1 MNKFTKQCVAA
12 VASLAMAG
20 TLCVAGA
27 VVANNVAFASG
38 GAQTTPAPAPWD
50 TSAAQ
55 KTGTIKI
62 TKYKDEGTNQ
72 KNTKIQ
78 GATFKI
84 SKVDTIDNAPVTL
97 TTKDGWVNL
106 AKKVKALNGETGTK
120 PTVTTSAVTDGEKAT
135 NSEGEATFSGLAIG
149 LYKVEEVAAAPDY
162 SNDVAPFYM
171 TVPQITRTG
180 NNTNNT
186 YTYDITVDPK
196 NAYIKD
202 NVTKT
207 ADTTKMVGAGDEITY
222 TIKAKLNK
230 TKATN
235 GKDLTK
241 DDLQDF
247 AIYDDVQ
254 TSAYQDVTDAIISE
268 VKINGETAA
277 MKKGAAED
285 YTVSSEAGT
294 GTESGKNGI
303 ETGRT
308 RYKVTFNANVAN
320 KGLQAIAA
328 KANNLNTTPVEIL
341 VTVKLK
347 LKSDLSSFIG
357 SDKKLENKSGFIP
370 GHSPNITPKPTP
382 GGSAK
387 TEFRKFHI
395 FKYDGTTEKGT
406 SSTDGRK
413 ALKGA
418 QFKAF
423 ADKTEAEK
431 CAKDPDGTDTCKNA
445 MTGFVD
451 AKNTTAGDNGTI
463 TTTGKD
469 GKTTDYVA
477 KVTDTSSKIYL
488 VEVKAPEG
496 YTRSEQAYEVNL
508 DSKTS
513 NANDA
518 VLEYEVPNVP
528 DNKGDFWFHLP
539 KTGAAG
545 VTIFAIAGM
554 GLVGI
559 GIFVFMRN
567 RKKDEEHQNA

>member
-12 VASLAMAG
+12 FASLAMAG

-38 GAQTTPAPAPWD
+38 PAAAADSAPWD
-50 TSAAQ
+50 TSAAT
-55 KTGTIKI
+55 KTGTITI
-62 TKYKDEGTNQ
+62 HKYKDEVANGHQSKT
-72 KNTKIQ
+72 TKIE
-78 GATFKI
+78 GAKFKI
-84 SKVDTIDNAPVTL
+84 SKVTTIDNAAVTL

-106 AKKVKALNGETGTK
+106 AKKVKALNGETGTTT
-120 PTVTTSAVTDGEKAT
+120 PNVVTEAVTNGEKNT
-135 NSEGEATFSGLAIG
+135 DNNGEAKFEGLAIG
-149 LYKVEEVAAAPDY
+149 LYKIEETASAPDY
-162 SNDVAPFYM
+162 ANDVSPFYM

-180 NNTNNT
+180 TSTNNT
-186 YTYDITVDPK
+186 YTYDITVEPK
-196 NAYIKD
+196 NSYIKD
-202 NVTKT
+202 SVTKT

-230 TKATN
+230 TKASN

-247 AIYDDVQ
+247 AIYDDVL
-254 TSAYQDVTDAIISE
+254 TSAYETVAPSIVTE
-268 VKINGETAA
+268 VKIKDEQTAMSPTDDYSVSEENGT
-277 MKKGAAED
+277 D
-285 YTVSSEAGT
+285 S
-294 GTESGKNGI
+294 NGI
-303 ETGRT
+303 GVNRK
-308 RYKVTFNANVAN
+308 RIKVTFKTDDN
-320 KGLQAIAA
+320 KGINKIVT
-328 KANNLNTTPVEIL
+328 KANALNTTSVEIL

-347 LKSDLSSFIG
+347 LKSNLSSFIG

-370 GHSPNITPKPTP
+370 GHGPGITPKPTP

-406 SSTDGRK
+406 SGADGRK

-431 CAKDPDGTDTCKNA
+431 CAKDPDGADNCSAALKGFADT
-445 MTGFVD
+445 TG
-451 AKNTTAGDNGTI
+451 TTPGDNGSI
-463 TTTGKD
+463 TTTGTS

-477 KVTDTSSKIYL
+477 KVTDQSSKIYL

-567 RKKDEEHQNA
+567 RKKDEDQQAA

>member
-38 GAQTTPAPAPWD
+38 GAQTTPEPAPWD

-171 TVPQITRTG
+171 TVPQITRTA

-207 ADTTKMVGAGDEITY
+207 ADTTKMVGAGDDITY
-222 TIKAKLNK
+222 TISAKLNK
-230 TKATN
+230 TKSTN

-247 AIYDDVQ
+247 TIYDDVLTNAYETVD
-254 TSAYQDVTDAIISE
+254 TSIVTE
-268 VKINGETAA
+268 VKIKDEQTAMSA
-277 MKKGAAED
+277 TDDYSVSEED
-285 YTVSSEAGT
+285 GT
-294 GTESGKNGI
+294 ANNGI
-303 ETGRT
+303 GADRK
-308 RYKVTFNANVAN
+308 RIKVTFKTEDN
-320 KGLQAIAA
+320 KGINKIVT
-328 KANNLNTTPVEIL
+328 KANTLDANPVEIL

-370 GHSPNITPKPTP
+370 GHSPNIDPKPTP

-445 MTGFVD
+445 MTGFVN

-477 KVTDTSSKIYL
+477 KVTDTNSKIYL

-508 DSKTS
+508 ESKAST
-513 NANDA
+513 ANDA

>member
-12 VASLAMAG
+12 MASLAMAG

-38 GAQTTPAPAPWD
+38 PAAAADSAPWD
-50 TSAAQ
+50 TSAAT
-55 KTGTIKI
+55 KTGTITI
-62 TKYKDEGTNQ
+62 HKYKDEVANGHQSKT
-72 KNTKIQ
+72 TKIE
-78 GATFKI
+78 GAKFKI
-84 SKVDTIDNAPVTL
+84 SKVTTIDNAAVTL

-106 AKKVKALNGETGTK
+106 AKKVKALNGETGTTT
-120 PTVTTSAVTDGEKAT
+120 PNVVTEAVTNGEKNT
-135 NSEGEATFSGLAIG
+135 DNNGEAKFEGLAIG
-149 LYKVEEVAAAPDY
+149 LYKIEETASAPDY
-162 SNDVAPFYM
+162 ANDVSPFYM

-180 NNTNNT
+180 TSTNNT
-186 YTYDITVDPK
+186 YTYDITVEPK
-196 NAYIKD
+196 NSYIKD
-202 NVTKT
+202 SVTKT

-230 TKATN
+230 TKASN

-247 AIYDDVQ
+247 AIYDDVL
-254 TSAYQDVTDAIISE
+254 TSAYETVAPSIVTE
-268 VKINGETAA
+268 VKIKDEQTAMSPTDDYSVSEENGT
-277 MKKGAAED
+277 D
-285 YTVSSEAGT
+285 S
-294 GTESGKNGI
+294 NGI
-303 ETGRT
+303 GVNRK
-308 RYKVTFNANVAN
+308 RIKVTFKTDDN
-320 KGLQAIAA
+320 KGINKIVT
-328 KANNLNTTPVEIL
+328 KANALNTTSVEIL

-347 LKSDLSSFIG
+347 LKSNLSSFIG

-370 GHSPNITPKPTP
+370 GHGPGITPKPTP

-406 SSTDGRK
+406 SGADGRK

-431 CAKDPDGTDTCKNA
+431 CAKDPDGADNCSAALKGFADT
-445 MTGFVD
+445 TG
-451 AKNTTAGDNGTI
+451 TTPGDNGSI
-463 TTTGKD
+463 TTTGTS

-477 KVTDTSSKIYL
+477 KVTDQSSKIYL

-539 KTGAAG
+539 KTGATG
-545 VTIFAIAGM
+545 VTIFAIVGM

-567 RKKDEEHQNA
+567 RKKDEDQQAA

>member
-38 GAQTTPAPAPWD
+38 GAQTTPEPAPWD

-72 KNTKIQ
+72 KNTKIK

-84 SKVDTIDNAPVTL
+84 SKVTTIDNESVTL

-106 AKKVKALNGETGTK
+106 AKKVKALNGETGTTA
-120 PTVTTSAVTDGEKAT
+120 PNVATTDITGGTKQTDQ
-135 NSEGEATFSGLAIG
+135 NGEATFSGLAIG

-222 TIKAKLNK
+222 TISAKLNK
-230 TKATN
+230 TKSTN

-247 AIYDDVQ
+247 TIYDDVL
-254 TSAYQDVTDAIISE
+254 TNAYETVNSSIVTE
-268 VKINGETAA
+268 VKIKGEQTAMSA
-277 MKKGAAED
+277 TDDYSVSEED
-285 YTVSSEAGT
+285 GT
-294 GTESGKNGI
+294 ANNGI
-303 ETGRT
+303 GADRK
-308 RYKVTFNANVAN
+308 RIKVTFKTVDN
-320 KGLQAIAA
+320 KGINKIVT
-328 KANNLNTTPVEIL
+328 KANALDTTPVEIL

-395 FKYDGTTEKGT
+395 FKYDGTKDKTAADAK
-406 SSTDGRK
+406 
-413 ALKGA
+413 LKGA

-431 CAKDPDGTDTCKNA
+431 CAKDPDGANNCSAALK
-445 MTGFVD
+445 GFAD
-451 AKNTTAGDNGTI
+451 AAAGTTPGDNGTI

-477 KVTDTSSKIYL
+477 KVTDTNSKIYL

-508 DSKTS
+508 ESKAST
-513 NANDA
+513 ANDA

>member
-12 VASLAMAG
+12 FASLAMAG

-38 GAQTTPAPAPWD
+38 PAAAADPAPWD
-50 TSAAQ
+50 TSAAT
-55 KTGTIKI
+55 KTGTITI
-62 TKYKDEGTNQ
+62 HKYKDEVANGHQSKT
-72 KNTKIQ
+72 TKIE
-78 GATFKI
+78 GAKFKI
-84 SKVDTIDNAPVTL
+84 SKVTTIDNAAVTL

-106 AKKVKALNGETGTK
+106 AKKVKALNGETGTTT
-120 PTVTTSAVTDGEKAT
+120 PNVVTEAVTNGEKNT
-135 NSEGEATFSGLAIG
+135 DNNGEAKFEGLAIG
-149 LYKVEEVAAAPDY
+149 LYKIEETASAPDY
-162 SNDVAPFYM
+162 ANDVSPFYM

-180 NNTNNT
+180 TSTNNT
-186 YTYDITVDPK
+186 YTYDITVEPK
-196 NAYIKD
+196 NSYIKD
-202 NVTKT
+202 SVTKT

-230 TKATN
+230 TKASN

-247 AIYDDVQ
+247 AIYDDVL
-254 TSAYQDVTDAIISE
+254 TSAYETVAPSIVTE
-268 VKINGETAA
+268 VKIKDEQTAMSPTDDYSVSEENGT
-277 MKKGAAED
+277 D
-285 YTVSSEAGT
+285 S
-294 GTESGKNGI
+294 NGI
-303 ETGRT
+303 GVNRK
-308 RYKVTFNANVAN
+308 RIKVTFKTDDN
-320 KGLQAIAA
+320 KGINKIVT
-328 KANNLNTTPVEIL
+328 KANALNTTSVEIL

-347 LKSDLSSFIG
+347 LKSNLSSFIG

-370 GHSPNITPKPTP
+370 GHGPGITPKPTP

-406 SSTDGRK
+406 SGADGRK

-431 CAKDPDGTDTCKNA
+431 CAKDPDGADNCSAALKGFADTA
-445 MTGFVD
+445 G
-451 AKNTTAGDNGTI
+451 TTPGDNGSI
-463 TTTGKD
+463 TTTGTS

-477 KVTDTSSKIYL
+477 KVTDQSSKIYL

-496 YTRSEQAYEVNL
+496 YARSEQPHEISLTSAASTATAQEVEI
-508 DSKTS
+508 
-513 NANDA
+513 
-518 VLEYEVPNVP
+518 VNVP
-528 DNKGDFWFHLP
+528 TGDGDFWFHLP

>member
-12 VASLAMAG
+12 FASLAMAG

-38 GAQTTPAPAPWD
+38 PAAAADSAPWD
-50 TSAAQ
+50 TSAAT
-55 KTGTIKI
+55 KTGTITI
-62 TKYKDEGTNQ
+62 HKYKDEVANGHQSKT
-72 KNTKIQ
+72 TKIE
-78 GATFKI
+78 GAKFKI
-84 SKVDTIDNAPVTL
+84 SKVTTIDNAAVTL

-106 AKKVKALNGETGTK
+106 AKKVKALNGETGTTT
-120 PTVTTSAVTDGEKAT
+120 PNVVTEAVTNGEKNT
-135 NSEGEATFSGLAIG
+135 DNNGEAKFEGLAIG
-149 LYKVEEVAAAPDY
+149 LYKIEETASAPDY
-162 SNDVAPFYM
+162 ANDVSPFYM

-180 NNTNNT
+180 TSTNNT
-186 YTYDITVDPK
+186 YTYDITVEPK
-196 NAYIKD
+196 NSYIKD
-202 NVTKT
+202 SVTKT

-230 TKATN
+230 TKASN

-247 AIYDDVQ
+247 AIYDDVL
-254 TSAYQDVTDAIISE
+254 TSAYETVAPSIVTE
-268 VKINGETAA
+268 VKIKDEQTAMSPTDDYSVSEENGT
-277 MKKGAAED
+277 D
-285 YTVSSEAGT
+285 S
-294 GTESGKNGI
+294 NGI
-303 ETGRT
+303 GVNRK
-308 RYKVTFNANVAN
+308 RIKVTFKTDDN
-320 KGLQAIAA
+320 KGINKIVT
-328 KANNLNTTPVEIL
+328 KANALNTTSVEIL

-347 LKSDLSSFIG
+347 LKSNLSSFIG

-370 GHSPNITPKPTP
+370 GHGPGITPKPTP

-406 SSTDGRK
+406 SGADGRK

-431 CAKDPDGTDTCKNA
+431 CAKDPDGADNCSAALKGFADT
-445 MTGFVD
+445 TG
-451 AKNTTAGDNGTI
+451 TTPGDNGSI
-463 TTTGKD
+463 TTTGTS

-477 KVTDTSSKIYL
+477 KVTDQSSKIYL

-539 KTGAAG
+539 KTGATG
-545 VTIFAIAGM
+545 VTIFAIVGM

-567 RKKDEEHQNA
+567 RKKDEDQQAA

>member
-38 GAQTTPAPAPWD
+38 PAAAADPAPWD
-50 TSAAQ
+50 TSAAT
-55 KTGTIKI
+55 KTGTITI
-62 TKYKDEGTNQ
+62 HKYKDEVANGHQSKT
-72 KNTKIQ
+72 TKIE
-78 GATFKI
+78 GAKFKI
-84 SKVDTIDNAPVTL
+84 SKVTTIDNAAVTL

-106 AKKVKALNGETGTK
+106 AKKVKALNGETGTTT
-120 PTVTTSAVTDGEKAT
+120 PNVVTEAVTNGEKNT
-135 NSEGEATFSGLAIG
+135 DNNGEAKFEGLAIG
-149 LYKVEEVAAAPDY
+149 LYKIEETASAPDY
-162 SNDVAPFYM
+162 ANDVSPFYM

-180 NNTNNT
+180 TSTNNT
-186 YTYDITVDPK
+186 YTYDITVEPK
-196 NAYIKD
+196 NSYIKD
-202 NVTKT
+202 SVTKT

-230 TKATN
+230 TKASN

-247 AIYDDVQ
+247 AIYDDVL
-254 TSAYQDVTDAIISE
+254 TSAYETVAPSIVTE
-268 VKINGETAA
+268 VKIKDEQTAMSPTDDYSVSEENGT
-277 MKKGAAED
+277 D
-285 YTVSSEAGT
+285 S
-294 GTESGKNGI
+294 NGI
-303 ETGRT
+303 GVNRK
-308 RYKVTFNANVAN
+308 RIKVTFKTDDN
-320 KGLQAIAA
+320 KGINKIVT
-328 KANNLNTTPVEIL
+328 KANALNTTSVEIL

-347 LKSDLSSFIG
+347 LKSNLSSFIG

-370 GHSPNITPKPTP
+370 GHGPGITPKPTP

-406 SSTDGRK
+406 SGADGRK

-431 CAKDPDGTDTCKNA
+431 CAKDPDGADNCSAALKGFADTA
-445 MTGFVD
+445 G
-451 AKNTTAGDNGTI
+451 TTPGDNGSI
-463 TTTGKD
+463 TTTGTS

-477 KVTDTSSKIYL
+477 KVTDQSSKIYL

-539 KTGAAG
+539 KTGATG
-545 VTIFAIAGM
+545 VTIFAIVGM

-567 RKKDEEHQNA
+567 RKKDEDQQAA

>member
-12 VASLAMAG
+12 FASLAMAG

-38 GAQTTPAPAPWD
+38 PAAAADSAPWD
-50 TSAAQ
+50 TSAAT
-55 KTGTIKI
+55 KTGTITI
-62 TKYKDEGTNQ
+62 HKYKDEVANGHQSKT
-72 KNTKIQ
+72 TKIE
-78 GATFKI
+78 GAKFKI
-84 SKVDTIDNAPVTL
+84 SKVTTIDNAAVTL

-106 AKKVKALNGETGTK
+106 AKKVKALNGETGTTT
-120 PTVTTSAVTDGEKAT
+120 PNVVTEAVTNGEKNT
-135 NSEGEATFSGLAIG
+135 DNNGEAKFEGLAIG
-149 LYKVEEVAAAPDY
+149 LYKIEETASAPDY
-162 SNDVAPFYM
+162 ANDVSPFYM

-180 NNTNNT
+180 TSTNNT
-186 YTYDITVDPK
+186 YTYDITVEPK
-196 NAYIKD
+196 NSYIKD
-202 NVTKT
+202 SVTKT

-230 TKATN
+230 TKASN

-247 AIYDDVQ
+247 AIYDDVL
-254 TSAYQDVTDAIISE
+254 TSAYETVAPSIVTE
-268 VKINGETAA
+268 VKIKDEQTAMSPTDDYSVSEENGT
-277 MKKGAAED
+277 D
-285 YTVSSEAGT
+285 S
-294 GTESGKNGI
+294 NGI
-303 ETGRT
+303 GVNRK
-308 RYKVTFNANVAN
+308 RIKVTFKTDDN
-320 KGLQAIAA
+320 KGINKIVT
-328 KANNLNTTPVEIL
+328 KANALNTTSVEIL

-347 LKSDLSSFIG
+347 LKSNLSSFIG

-370 GHSPNITPKPTP
+370 GHGPGITPKPTP

-406 SSTDGRK
+406 SGADGRK

-431 CAKDPDGTDTCKNA
+431 CAKDPDGADNCSAALKGFADT
-445 MTGFVD
+445 TG
-451 AKNTTAGDNGTI
+451 TTPGDNGSI
-463 TTTGKD
+463 TTTGTS

-477 KVTDTSSKIYL
+477 KVTDQSSKIYL

>member
-12 VASLAMAG
+12 FASLAMAG

-38 GAQTTPAPAPWD
+38 GAQTTPEPAPWD

-171 TVPQITRTG
+171 TVPQITRTA

-207 ADTTKMVGAGDEITY
+207 ADTTKMVGAGDDITY
-222 TIKAKLNK
+222 TISAKLNK
-230 TKATN
+230 TKSTN

-247 AIYDDVQ
+247 TIYDDVLTNAYETVD
-254 TSAYQDVTDAIISE
+254 TSIVTE
-268 VKINGETAA
+268 VKIKDEQTAMSA
-277 MKKGAAED
+277 TDDYSVSEED
-285 YTVSSEAGT
+285 GT
-294 GTESGKNGI
+294 ANNGI
-303 ETGRT
+303 GADRK
-308 RYKVTFNANVAN
+308 RIKVTFKTEDN
-320 KGLQAIAA
+320 KGINKIVT
-328 KANNLNTTPVEIL
+328 KANTLDANPVEIL

-370 GHSPNITPKPTP
+370 GHSPNIDPKPTP

-477 KVTDTSSKIYL
+477 KVTDTNSKIYL

-508 DSKTS
+508 ESKAST
-513 NANDA
+513 ANDA

-528 DNKGDFWFHLP
+528 DNKGDFWFKLP

>member
-38 GAQTTPAPAPWD
+38 GAQTTPEPAPWD

-84 SKVDTIDNAPVTL
+84 SKVTTIDNESVTL

-106 AKKVKALNGETGTK
+106 AKKVKALNGETGTTA
-120 PTVTTSAVTDGEKAT
+120 PNVATTDITGGTKQTDQ
-135 NSEGEATFSGLAIG
+135 NGEATFSGLAIG

-222 TIKAKLNK
+222 TISAKLNK
-230 TKATN
+230 TKSTN
-235 GKDLTK
+235 GKNLTK

-247 AIYDDVQ
+247 TIYDDVL
-254 TSAYQDVTDAIISE
+254 TNAYETVNSSIVTE
-268 VKINGETAA
+268 VKIKGEQTAMSA
-277 MKKGAAED
+277 TDDYSVSEED
-285 YTVSSEAGT
+285 GT
-294 GTESGKNGI
+294 ANNGI
-303 ETGRT
+303 GADRK
-308 RYKVTFNANVAN
+308 RIKVTFKTDDNKGINKIVTKANV
-320 KGLQAIAA
+320 LD
-328 KANNLNTTPVEIL
+328 TTPVEIL

-395 FKYDGTTEKGT
+395 FKYDGTKGKT
-406 SSTDGRK
+406 AADAK
-413 ALKGA
+413 LKGA

-431 CAKDPDGTDTCKNA
+431 CAKDPDGANNCSAALK
-445 MTGFVD
+445 GFAD
-451 AKNTTAGDNGTI
+451 AAAGTTPGDNGTI

-477 KVTDTSSKIYL
+477 KVTDTNSKIYL

-508 DSKTS
+508 ESKAST
-513 NANDA
+513 ANDA

>member
-38 GAQTTPAPAPWD
+38 GAQTTPELAPWD
-50 TSAAQ
+50 TSAAT
-55 KTGTIKI
+55 KTGTITI
-62 TKYKDEGTNQ
+62 HKYKDEVTNGQ
-72 KNTKIQ
+72 QSKTTKIE
-78 GATFKI
+78 GAKFKI
-84 SKVDTIDNAPVTL
+84 SKVTTIDNAAVTL

-106 AKKVKALNGETGTK
+106 AKKVKALNGETGTTT
-120 PTVTTSAVTDGEKAT
+120 PNVVTEAVTNGEKNT
-135 NSEGEATFSGLAIG
+135 DNNGEAKFEGLAIG
-149 LYKVEEVAAAPDY
+149 LYKIEETASAPDY
-162 SNDVAPFYM
+162 ANDVSPFYM

-180 NNTNNT
+180 TSINNT
-186 YTYDITVDPK
+186 YTYDITVEPK
-196 NAYIKD
+196 NSYIKD
-202 NVTKT
+202 SVTKT

-230 TKATN
+230 TKASN
-235 GKDLTK
+235 GKNLTK

-247 AIYDDVQ
+247 AIYDDVL
-254 TSAYQDVTDAIISE
+254 TSAYQDVSDAIISE
-268 VKINGETAA
+268 VKINGEAAA

-285 YTVSSEAGT
+285 YTVSSETGT

-303 ETGRT
+303 ETDRT

-328 KANNLNTTPVEIL
+328 KANTLNATPVEID

-370 GHSPNITPKPTP
+370 GHGPGITPKPTP

-395 FKYDGTTEKGT
+395 FKYDGTTENDTNKKGL
-406 SSTDGRK
+406 S
-413 ALKGA
+413 GA
-418 QFKAF
+418 KFKAF
-423 ADKTEAEK
+423 ADEDKAKK
-431 CAKDPDGTDTCKNA
+431 CAADPSGNNCDGNMA
-445 MTGFVD
+445 GFGEKESSSD
-451 AKNTTAGDNGTI
+451 SNKL
-463 TTTGKD
+463 
-469 GKTTDYVA
+469 GKTDDYTA
-477 KVTDTSSKIYL
+477 KVGDKFYL
-488 VEVKAPEG
+488 VETKAPADF
-496 YTRSEQAYEVNL
+496 TRSEKVYEVTIQTKQTNES
-508 DSKTS
+508 D
-513 NANDA
+513 
-518 VLEYEVPNVP
+518 VYELPIANVP
-528 DNKGDFWFHLP
+528 DNKGDFWFKLP

>member
-12 VASLAMAG
+12 FASLAMAG

-38 GAQTTPAPAPWD
+38 PAAAADSAPWD
-50 TSAAQ
+50 TSAAT
-55 KTGTIKI
+55 KTGTITI
-62 TKYKDEGTNQ
+62 HKYKDEVANGHQSKT
-72 KNTKIQ
+72 TKIE
-78 GATFKI
+78 GAKFKI
-84 SKVDTIDNAPVTL
+84 SKVTTIDNAAVTL

-106 AKKVKALNGETGTK
+106 AKKVKALNGETGTTT
-120 PTVTTSAVTDGEKAT
+120 PNVVTEAVTNGEKNT
-135 NSEGEATFSGLAIG
+135 DNNGEAKFEGLAIG
-149 LYKVEEVAAAPDY
+149 LYKIEETASAPDY
-162 SNDVAPFYM
+162 ANDVSPFYM

-180 NNTNNT
+180 TSTNNT
-186 YTYDITVDPK
+186 YTYDITVEPK
-196 NAYIKD
+196 NSYIKD
-202 NVTKT
+202 SVTKT

-230 TKATN
+230 TKASN

-247 AIYDDVQ
+247 AIYDDVL
-254 TSAYQDVTDAIISE
+254 TSAYETVAPSIVTE
-268 VKINGETAA
+268 VKIKDEQTAMSPTDDYSVSEENGT
-277 MKKGAAED
+277 D
-285 YTVSSEAGT
+285 S
-294 GTESGKNGI
+294 NGI
-303 ETGRT
+303 GVNRK
-308 RYKVTFNANVAN
+308 RIKVTFKTDDN
-320 KGLQAIAA
+320 KGINKIVT
-328 KANNLNTTPVEIL
+328 KANALNTTSVEIL

-347 LKSDLSSFIG
+347 LKSNLSSFIG

-370 GHSPNITPKPTP
+370 GHGPGITPKPTP

-406 SSTDGRK
+406 SGADGRK

-431 CAKDPDGTDTCKNA
+431 CAKDPDGADNCSAALKGFADTA
-445 MTGFVD
+445 G
-451 AKNTTAGDNGTI
+451 TTPGDNGSI
-463 TTTGKD
+463 TTTGTS

-477 KVTDTSSKIYL
+477 KVTDQSSKIYL

-539 KTGAAG
+539 KTGATG
-545 VTIFAIAGM
+545 VTIFAIVGM